1 MGIAAIIAGVMVFV
15 LKNKYNVMLLG
26 KNSNESTLNLIE
38 EYLGGVKKSLLS
50 WVTEIEKYYDEKIST
65 ISGRLVD

>member
-1 MGIAAIIAGVMVFV
+1 MVFV
-15 LKNKYNVMLLG
+15 LKNEYNVMLPG
-26 KNSNESTLNLIE
+26 KNNNESTLNLIE
-38 EYLGGVKKSLLS
+38 EYLEGVKKSLLS

>member
-1 MGIAAIIAGVMVFV
+1 
-15 LKNKYNVMLLG
+15 MLLG